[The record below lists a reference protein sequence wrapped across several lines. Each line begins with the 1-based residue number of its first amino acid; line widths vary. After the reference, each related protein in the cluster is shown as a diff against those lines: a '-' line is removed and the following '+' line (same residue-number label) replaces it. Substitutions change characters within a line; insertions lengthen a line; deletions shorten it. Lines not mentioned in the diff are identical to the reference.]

1 MALSTNE
8 LPSNGEDNTTIP
20 GLSTGIAVQS
30 GEASKDDFYIQF
42 AKEFELY
49 RGKGARSL
57 AFRHAALRHAQSHLF
72 GGREQVLPIP
82 ALYPPQFGDTVYQV
96 CTRFGT
102 VEVTNVLLLATQYR
116 SFAAAASRELRHKSR
131 CQST

>member
-1 MALSTNE
+1 MAQSTNE
-8 LPSNGEDNTTIP
+8 SPSNDEDTTSIP

-30 GEASKDDFYIQF
+30 GEASKEDFYIRF
-42 AKEFELY
+42 AKELDHFN

-72 GGREQVLPIP
+72 GGQEQVLPVP
-82 ALYPPQFGDTVYQV
+82 MLYPPQFGDSVYQV

-102 VEVTNVLLLATQYR
+102 VEAN
-116 SFAAAASRELRHKSR
+116 
-131 CQST
+131 